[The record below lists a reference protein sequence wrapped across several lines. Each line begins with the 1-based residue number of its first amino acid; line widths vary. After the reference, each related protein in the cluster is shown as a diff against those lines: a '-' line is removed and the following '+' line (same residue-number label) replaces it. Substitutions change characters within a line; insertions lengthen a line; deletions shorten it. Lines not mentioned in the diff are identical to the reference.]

1 MIHLKQKQLLGY
13 PFPCC
18 PLTLHGTR
26 KLAIV
31 METLTDNILPL
42 LSDGNSIAN
51 IPLTIPSA
59 IFGFFFFFYG
69 IDEGIF
75 HY

>member
-1 MIHLKQKQLLGY
+1 MIHLKQKQLLAY

-31 METLTDNILPL
+31 METLTDNKLPL
-42 LSDGNSIAN
+42 LSDGNFVAN

-59 IFGFFFFFYG
+59 ILIFFFLM
-69 IDEGIF
+69 E
-75 HY
+75 